1 MIPRDPPPKLK
12 EKKTWTETFHDF
24 IAKCLVKDPRGR
36 PTAQNLLSHKF
47 IKDVKPNATALLI
60 DAIEKC
66 HTLVEQRGYTYFD
79 DNEHKSTTQSDNAS
93 NSGGSNNESDDEE
106 DEDDDDDED
115 GAGTVRSKQRGKTE
129 EIIEDDEDDPSIIV
143 DKRAANSE
151 GSTEFGTVMAKGP
164 DQRQIPT
171 FIKRAKAGAL
181 DTRLPSFGDYAPRS
195 SMDKKTKRK
204 SDEPKSVNEAPR
216 SVNEAPDSQKQ
227 PLDSVKLTESP
238 KASGEND
245 KISNSPKTP
254 EPKPAEPIV
263 PPTVV
268 VSTFTATPT
277 SNAPV
282 TDTPVTLN
290 VDNKTGTTKK
300 GRANTVVVNPTLTE
314 DPAKNFGLED
324 TVQAIYRKDVTI
336 PLPFLSLSYISP
348 DRLLDE
354 ETGDISSTIGDLCST
369 EKVPPLDTLQLTT
382 QLSNLVKTLAYH
394 QKRQYEVPMSS
405 REVDVNTKLT
415 KDLTSTLKT
424 IFKV

>member
-12 EKKTWTETFHDF
+12 EKKTWTETFQDF

-79 DNEHKSTTQSDNAS
+79 DNEHKSTTRSSDNAS
-93 NSGGSNNESDDEE
+93 DSGSGSNNGSDNGSDE
-106 DEDDDDDED
+106 DEDDED
-115 GAGTVRSKQRGKTE
+115 GAGTVRSKQRGKE
-129 EIIEDDEDDPSIIV
+129 EIIEDDDEPSVII
-143 DKRAANSE
+143 DKRTANSE
-151 GSTEFGTVMAKGP
+151 GSADFGTVLAKP
-164 DQRQIPT
+164 DQRPIPT

-195 SMDKKTKRK
+195 SMDKKSKRK
-204 SDEPKSVNEAPR
+204 SDEPKSVNEAP
-216 SVNEAPDSQKQ
+216 DSQK
-227 PLDSVKLTESP
+227 LMESP
-238 KASGEND
+238 KASSEFD
-245 KISNSPKTP
+245 KISTSPKAP

-263 PPTVV
+263 APVPTVV
-268 VSTFTATPT
+268 VSTPAPVPT

-282 TDTPVTLN
+282 ADTPVTLN
-290 VDNKTGTTKK
+290 VDKTGTSKK
-300 GRANTVVVNPTLTE
+300 SRANTVVVNPTLTD

-336 PLPFLSLSYISP
+336 PLPFLSLAYISP

-354 ETGDISSTIGDLCST
+354 ETSDITSTIGDLCST
-369 EKVPPLDTLQLTT
+369 EKVPPLDTLQLTP

-405 REVDVNTKLT
+405 REVDVNTKIT